1 MTIQSVGVVAM
12 RRPPHRRAN
21 RPCPPACL
29 IKQRSESETQ
39 GLTPSDPS
47 QHITSIVRG
56 TLRLCF
62 YSGGPVAPMAAAIC
76 CLTCGLQA
84 PAPLED
90 STASPK
96 KARRQASGHR
106 QCSSSLLQAPPRRPD
121 PSDGGGHGDDDD
133 MDAKAQLAP
142 LLLPHALVVV
152 GESPRAPWA
161 HRSGAQLRIVS
172 ISAGA
177 LLLSLCGRACYPQYP
192 LRGHEAWAMA

>member
-29 IKQRSESETQ
+29 IKQRSESDTQ
-39 GLTPSDPS
+39 GLTPSRPS

-96 KARRQASGHR
+96 TARRQASGHR
-106 QCSSSLLQAPPRRPD
+106 QCSSSLLQTPPRRPD
-121 PSDGGGHGDDDD
+121 PSDGGGGTATTTRWMRRLSSHHCCCRMRWSLSGSRLARHGHI
-133 MDAKAQLAP
+133 A
-142 LLLPHALVVV
+142 
-152 GESPRAPWA
+152 
-161 HRSGAQLRIVS
+161 
-172 ISAGA
+172 
-177 LLLSLCGRACYPQYP
+177 
-192 LRGHEAWAMA
+192 RGHSSAL